1 MQKNKL
7 NNKGFSIL
15 EASVVMGVV
24 SIGLL
29 GVFSLVL
36 QNIQVQKVNKN
47 MLVASMLAQE
57 GLELV
62 RNIRDDNWIAS
73 PQVAWDSNIAGWN
86 NNDFT
91 VDYTMV
97 MAEVDDTNAAG
108 DIVEEAGAKLYLVN
122 GGNFYTHDADGGA
135 NEATAFSRLITAIAV
150 DASWPADG
158 VCDYYKVKSH
168 VQWKGNK
175 GALKDY
181 IAETHLYN
189 WR

>member
-1 MQKNKL
+1 MFKINS
-7 NNKGFSIL
+7 KGFSIV

-24 SIGLL
+24 SIGVL

-36 QNIQVQKVNKN
+36 QNIQVQKVNRN

-73 PQVAWDSNIAGWN
+73 PAVNWDMDIAGWN
-86 NNDFT
+86 NNNFT
-91 VDYTMV
+91 IDYTMA
-97 MAEVDDTNAAG
+97 MADVDDTNVAEN
-108 DIVEEAGAKLYLVN
+108 IVEEAGANLYFVN
-122 GGNFYTHDADGGA
+122 GGNFYTHSAAGNA
-135 NEATAFSRLITAIAV
+135 ATSYSRLITVDGI
-150 DASWPADG
+150 DASSIADG
-158 VCDYYKVKSH
+158 AVDYYKVKSH
-168 VQWKGNK
+168 VQWKEK
-175 GALKDY
+175 AVLKDY